1 MRPQITLL
9 TGAQSGPRL
18 TMAGGMGG
26 LQWGNLALQPRLRSM
41 LQPNIQ
47 GLLQPHLQGLLQPH
61 LQGLSQPHLHGLFL
75 QPNPPGLFQPHL
87 TGFVNHMYGYNPI
100 SPFLY

>member
-9 TGAQSGPRL
+9 TGAPSGRRL

-26 LQWGNLALQPRLRSM
+26 LQWGNLALQPRLQAM
-41 LQPNIQ
+41 LQPNLQ
-47 GLLQPHLQGLLQPH
+47 GLFQPHLQGLLQPH
-61 LQGLSQPHLHGLFL
+61 SQGLFQPHLQGLLL

-100 SPFLY
+100 SPFLC